1 MPRFYFHVKRGR
13 VIVLDHDG
21 LELANA
27 EAAAKE
33 AALRGRKIA
42 AAEALRGA
50 APTGM
55 AIVVADERW
64 WPVFEVPCDN
74 ATDR

>member
-1 MPRFYFHVKRGR
+1 MPRYYFHVKRGR

-21 LELANA
+21 LDLANV

-33 AALRGRKIA
+33 AALRGRKLA
-42 AAEALRGA
+42 AAEASRGA

>member
-1 MPRFYFHVKRGR
+1 MPRYYFHLKRGR

-21 LELANA
+21 LDLADV

-33 AALRGRKIA
+33 AARRGREIA
-42 AAEALRGA
+42 AAEVLRGA

-64 WPVFEVPCDN
+64 WPVFEVPCDD
-74 ATDR
+74 APDR